1 MVPVEF
7 QATVENGVIVI
18 PEEYK
23 QSLADANTVKV
34 TVLKQ
39 VQRQTSRP
47 DIMDELAQ
55 NPVKVDYF
63 LTRDEMHDR
72 TL

>member
-7 QATVENGVIVI
+7 QAAVENGVIVV

-23 QSLADANTVKV
+23 QSLAEANTVRI
-34 TVLKQ
+34 TVLKK
-39 VQRQTSRP
+39 VQRQASRP

-55 NPVKVDYF
+55 NPVKVDRF
-63 LTRDEMHDR
+63 LTRDEVHDR
-72 TL
+72 YL

>member
-1 MVPVEF
+1 MVSVEF

-23 QSLADANTVKV
+23 QSLAEANRVKV
-34 TVLKQ
+34 TVLEQ
-39 VQRQTSRP
+39 AQRQTSKP

-55 NPVKVDYF
+55 NPVEVDRF
-63 LTRDEMHDR
+63 LTRDEAHDR

>member
-7 QATVENGVIVI
+7 QARVENGVIVV
-18 PEEYK
+18 PDEYK
-23 QSLADANTVKV
+23 QSLAEANTVKV

-39 VQRQTSRP
+39 AQKQASRP

-55 NPVKVDYF
+55 NPVSVPGIRS
-63 LTRDEMHDR
+63 LTREEMHER
-72 TL
+72 

>member
-7 QATVENGVIVI
+7 QARVENGVIVV
-18 PEEYK
+18 PDEYK
-23 QSLADANTVKV
+23 QSLIGANTVKI

-39 VQRQTSRP
+39 DQRQASRP
-47 DIMDELAQ
+47 DIMDELVQ
-55 NPVKVDYF
+55 NPVKVDRF

-72 TL
+72 NL

>member
-1 MVPVEF
+1 MGSVEF

-23 QSLADANTVKV
+23 QSLADANTVKI

-39 VQRQTSRP
+39 AQRQASRP

-55 NPVKVDYF
+55 NPVKVDRF
-63 LTRDEMHDR
+63 LTRDEVHDR
-72 TL
+72 SL